1 MCIRDRYMGC
11 GNNERIEMMESTD
24 LTHWNEFSSSEVTYS
39 GTTLFPMQIDPA
51 SKRIFFANRIED
63 GHYLESTVF
72 EYRLGGSFVKKGT
85 FLHKSFIWQKIGLFN
100 RAGNLHL
107 LRLTSNNTNFIKDR
121 FFEFEVDSPSKIQ
134 NLPLPV
140 LNEGPFHF
148 QFNYYKDDII
158 LTVNFNGWYVRQ
170 YKMKA

>member
-1 MCIRDRYMGC
+1 MIRRPP
-11 GNNERIEMMESTD
+11 RSTQGV
-24 LTHWNEFSSSEVTYS
+24 SSA
-39 GTTLFPMQIDPA
+39 A
-51 SKRIFFANRIED
+51 SDVYKRQLQQGREPTFTSA
-63 GHYLESTVF
+63 YLKQ
-72 EYRLGGSFVKKGT
+72 Y
-85 FLHKSFIWQKIGLFN
+85 
-100 RAGNLHL
+100 
-107 LRLTSNNTNFIKDR
+107 NFIKDR